1 MEIDVTRF
9 VDEIDCG
16 TLSASRMELGEDAGR
31 ITCRNA
37 LREAESNPLART
49 AEDLEK
55 ARDWLRGF
63 GAWTRAE
70 LDSYSDQEINGMLIQ
85 FIAGDV
91 REMEGFDSLDEY
103 ENACERGTCS
113 GRLFES
119 AGRWYF
125 YVGN

>member
-9 VDEIDCG
+9 VDEMDCG
-16 TLSASRMELGEDAGR
+16 TLSASRMELGDDAGR
-31 ITCRNA
+31 ITWRNA
-37 LREAESNPLART
+37 LEEAESHPLART
-49 AEDLEK
+49 AEELEEV
-55 ARDWLRGF
+55 RDWLREF

-70 LDSYSDQEINGMLIQ
+70 LDSFSALEINGMLIQ

-103 ENACERGTCS
+103 GKACERGTCS